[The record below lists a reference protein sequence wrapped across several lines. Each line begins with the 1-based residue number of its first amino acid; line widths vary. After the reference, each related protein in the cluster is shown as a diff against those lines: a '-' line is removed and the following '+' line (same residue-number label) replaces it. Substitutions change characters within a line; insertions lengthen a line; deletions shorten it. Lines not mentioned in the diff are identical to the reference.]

1 MRWRMPHAS
10 LLDLGLWMIID
21 SVQGKPSECEGDGE
35 NHSEEDILRA
45 ILLLARDIDDLV
57 ERADALGLSMPALKL
72 NEAAELCR
80 REAPE
85 PGTR

>member
-1 MRWRMPHAS
+1 MTQVSVFA
-10 LLDLGLWMIID
+10 LGVWMIID
-21 SVQGKPSECEGDGE
+21 SVQGKPSDCEKNGE

-57 ERADALGLSMPALKL
+57 ERADALGLGMPGLKL

>member
-1 MRWRMPHAS
+1 MV
-10 LLDLGLWMIID
+10 ID
-21 SVQGKPSECEGDGE
+21 IVHGEPSECENESED
-35 NHSEEDILRA
+35 HSKEDILRA

-57 ERADALGLSMPALKL
+57 ERADALGLGMPGLKL

>member
-1 MRWRMPHAS
+1 
-10 LLDLGLWMIID
+10 MIVN
-21 SVQGKPSECEGDGE
+21 SVEGKPSECEEDGE
-35 NHSEEDILRA
+35 DHSEEDILRA

-57 ERADALGLSMPALKL
+57 ERADALGLGMPGLKL

-85 PGTR
+85 PGIR

>member
-1 MRWRMPHAS
+1 M
-10 LLDLGLWMIID
+10 
-21 SVQGKPSECEGDGE
+21 
-35 NHSEEDILRA
+35 RA
-45 ILLLARDIDDLV
+45 ILVLAQDIDELV
-57 ERADALGLSMPALKL
+57 ERADALGLPMPALKL